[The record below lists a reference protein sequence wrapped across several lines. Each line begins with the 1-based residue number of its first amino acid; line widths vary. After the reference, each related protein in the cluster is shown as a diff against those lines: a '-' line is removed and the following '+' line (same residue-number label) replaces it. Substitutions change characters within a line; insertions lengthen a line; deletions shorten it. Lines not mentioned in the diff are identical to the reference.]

1 MPLARVGLSRA
12 GTRPRGRLAEEVDV
26 RPDDRQRRAQLMGDD
41 RQELGPRGIERR
53 QLLQPALDL
62 GLQPA
67 LRDDAREERGDRRQ
81 ELDLGATE
89 VALRQRLDVEHADD
103 LLVPHERH
111 RQHRVQAAH
120 VEPADPR
127 EAAVGGDVAHGDRQ
141 AGRGRATGDPLADRQ
156 AHPADLAAVQAVR
169 CGERQPIRVPVGQ
182 VERADLDAHGRRR
195 PVDDRAHQLVP
206 VACLRGEP
214 RDLVEERQLVETAPG
229 GGTWPRRLRDGFGRG
244 HRPIMAHRARVR
256 GAACARPSR
265 GAGRRRPRRSAHA
278 RETAGRRWESS
289 SGPTGSAPPRR
300 ATVVAQI
307 SLGLE
312 PSGEVAHAR
321 PAAVAR
327 TSDGSGSVGIGR
339 GEREDRTS
347 DVRLARVGLGPG
359 TQAFE
364 QRRPGIGQTECLHQP
379 VEAGR
384 ARAGRPPGPRTARRA
399 TRTARTASSARR
411 PASRAMSSTLTAPS
425 GPERSDERAASR
437 IRSRVCC
444 ADSARRRCTYRRL
457 SIGGLY
463 FTGHSCILKDTTSC
477 QIQGASEMTTNR
489 TAPGSSPSSS
499 SAPAR
504 PASRRPS
511 ASPATACPR

>member
-1 MPLARVGLSRA
+1 MLTPSAVGAYFEFVLEQLLEDLAEPCLVTDGGHPLGRSLPADRVRTEDQAQRVDGLADGRNGVEWRPRQPGQPLPADRREDRIDESIEPRHLVQRGVMPLARVGLRWA
-12 GTRPRGRLAEEVDV
+12 GTRPGGCLAEEVDV

-53 QLLQPALDL
+53 ELLQPALDL

-182 VERADLDAHGRRR
+182 VERADLDAHRRRR

-206 VACLRGEP
+206 VACLRREP
-214 RDLVEERQLVETAPG
+214 RDLVEECQLVETAPG
-229 GGTWPRRLRDGFGRG
+229 GGTWPRRLRDGFGRR
-244 HRPIMAHRARVR
+244 HRPIMAHRAGVR

-265 GAGRRRPRRSAHA
+265 GAGR
-278 RETAGRRWESS
+278 
-289 SGPTGSAPPRR
+289 
-300 ATVVAQI
+300 
-307 SLGLE
+307 
-312 PSGEVAHAR
+312 
-321 PAAVAR
+321 
-327 TSDGSGSVGIGR
+327 
-339 GEREDRTS
+339 
-347 DVRLARVGLGPG
+347 
-359 TQAFE
+359 
-364 QRRPGIGQTECLHQP
+364 
-379 VEAGR
+379 
-384 ARAGRPPGPRTARRA
+384 
-399 TRTARTASSARR
+399 
-411 PASRAMSSTLTAPS
+411 
-425 GPERSDERAASR
+425 
-437 IRSRVCC
+437 
-444 ADSARRRCTYRRL
+444 
-457 SIGGLY
+457 
-463 FTGHSCILKDTTSC
+463 
-477 QIQGASEMTTNR
+477 
-489 TAPGSSPSSS
+489 
-499 SAPAR
+499 
-504 PASRRPS
+504 
-511 ASPATACPR
+511 